1 MIKIDIRANFT
12 KRGMKTEAKREKR
25 ERKEEWAA
33 NDTLPLDLHHLLPHC
48 VALVE
53 TIQNTWWNTIF
64 YGQRMKHAPPQH
76 NDLFIL

>member
-64 YGQRMKHAPPQH
+64 CGQRMKHAPPQH